1 MRILDRYITWRIV
14 NSYLFIVSMFIGLY
28 LVIDL
33 FSSLGDIIEAKTP
46 WLILCEYY
54 LNSLPLM
61 FLRVSPFALLIGTLY
76 TFGDLNKYNE
86 IISLRSSGLNATRI
100 AVPVIFFSL
109 VISTTLL
116 FMQEKILI
124 HSQKR
129 VADIKSEFIKKK
141 TISTEQKKLAFVSDD
156 MIFFVQLY
164 LPQEKTMKNV
174 IIFKEDKDQRISKKT
189 VCGQISYEYGFWI
202 AKDVI
207 EYTLDDQGKA
217 SNEALV
223 LSTKRIPLHEKP
235 KDLLL
240 KRSFLAQFS
249 SLYDLRKRINSIKKV
264 GGGKQLSNLIVDYH
278 RKIVEP
284 FTSFFIIIG
293 ILPLALEI
301 KKRKAALSAL
311 GVGFIFSLIYY
322 AIYAF
327 SIALGKSGILLP
339 VFSAWMAPIFFL
351 TVGTTGLVLTK

>member
-1 MRILDRYITWRIV
+1 MRILDRYVTWRV
-14 NSYLFIVSMFIGLY
+14 VSSYLFISSMFLGLY
-28 LVIDL
+28 FVIDL
-33 FSSLGDIIEAKTP
+33 FSSLGDIMEAKTP
-46 WLILCEYY
+46 LPILGEYY

-61 FLRVSPFALLIGTLY
+61 VLRISPFALLIGTLY

-100 AVPVIFFSL
+100 AIPVITFSL
-109 VISTTLL
+109 LISTALL
-116 FMQEKILI
+116 FMQEKVLI

-129 VADIKSEFIKKK
+129 VEDIKSEFIKQK
-141 TISTEQKKLAFVSDD
+141 TISSEVEKLAFVSDD

-164 LPQEKTMKNV
+164 MPEEKLMKNV
-174 IIFKEDKDQRISKKT
+174 IIFKEDKNGRISKKT
-189 VCGQISYEYGFWI
+189 VCGSIAYEYGFWI
-202 AKDVI
+202 AKDVM
-207 EYTLDDQGKA
+207 EYSLDESGRVG
-217 SNEALV
+217 SEALM
-223 LSTKRIPLHEKP
+223 LSTKKIPLDEKP

-240 KRSFLAQFS
+240 KKGFLAQFS
-249 SLYDLRKRINSIKKV
+249 SLHDLRKRINSIKRI
-264 GGGKQLSNLIVDYH
+264 GESKQLSDLIVDYH
-278 RKIVEP
+278 QKIVEP
-284 FTSFFIIIG
+284 FTSFFIIMG

-339 VFSAWMAPIFFL
+339 VFSAWLAPLFFL
-351 TVGTTGLVLTK
+351 TVGSTGLLLTK

>member
-1 MRILDRYITWRIV
+1 MRILDRYVTWRIV
-14 NSYLFIVSMFIGLY
+14 NSYIFILTMFLGLY
-28 LVIDL
+28 LIVDV

-46 WLILCEYY
+46 WSILGEYY

-61 FLRVSPFALLIGTLY
+61 ILRVSPFALLIGTLY

-86 IISLRSSGLNATRI
+86 IISLRSSGLDATRI
-100 AVPVIFFSL
+100 AVPVIFFAL
-109 VISTTLL
+109 IISTTLL

-129 VADIKSEFIKKK
+129 VEDIKSEFIKKK
-141 TISTEQKKLAFVSDD
+141 TTATEEKKLAFVSDD
-156 MIFFVQLY
+156 MIFFVQLF
-164 LPQEKTMKNV
+164 LPQEKIMKNV
-174 IIFKEDKDQRISKKT
+174 IIFKEDANRRISKKT
-189 VCGQISYEYGFWI
+189 VCSQINYEYGFWI

-207 EYTLDDQGKA
+207 EYTLDSEGKA
-217 SNEALV
+217 SSDAIM
-223 LSTKRIPLHEKP
+223 SATKKIPLNEKP

-249 SLYDLRKRINSIKKV
+249 SLYDLRKRINSIKRV
-264 GGGKQLSNLIVDYH
+264 GESKQLSNLVVDYH

-339 VFSAWMAPIFFL
+339 VFSAWLAPIFFL
-351 TVGTTGLVLTK
+351 TVGTTGLMLTK